1 MSKKLSLVLS
11 LVTLLALATPVA
23 AAPSAGQAAG
33 ESIVA
38 NHVGNCDTI
47 AIAADG
53 TISVNGVALTAAQL
67 ALLSADVRAAL
78 RLAADADANANAD
91 VCIDISASLVP
102 VSVVVNADIAICG
115 QVTLTANA
123 ASVGGASVP
132 ALLLSA
138 GLREA
143 LAVAAA
149 ARVNACLTTTV
160 TNNGVLTTV
169 TLDACVRARLNGAGQ
184 VVVTAGGQDFLLAGF
199 GIVGTVGPLNASAAV
214 TIGLRIGG
222 TLNLLTDAQTLTIRV
237 VTISGCAATPP
248 GGDTGPGGGTNPP
261 GGDGAPGGDDTDPG
275 TSLLPDTAMEAR
287 TTSLPV
293 SSLAVIALLLS
304 GLLATVRVL
313 AHRKS

>member
-1 MSKKLSLVLS
+1 MSKKLSLVIS

-23 AAPSAGQAAG
+23 AAPGAGGATG
-33 ESIVA
+33 ETVVA
-38 NHVGNCDTI
+38 SHVSNCDTI
-47 AIAADG
+47 VIAADG

-91 VCIDISASLVP
+91 VCIDISASLLP
-102 VSVVVNADIAICG
+102 LSVVVNADIAICG
-115 QVTLTANA
+115 RVTLTANA
-123 ASVGGASVP
+123 ASIGGASVP

-160 TNNGVLTTV
+160 TNNSVVANL
-169 TLDACVRARLNGAGQ
+169 TLDVCVQARLNGAGQ

-199 GIVGTVGPLNASAAV
+199 GIVGSVGPLNANAAV

-237 VTISGCAATPP
+237 VTISGCAGSPP
-248 GGDTGPGGGTNPP
+248 SGGTGPGGGTNPP
-261 GGDGAPGGDDTDPG
+261 GGGGAPGGDDTDPG
-275 TSLLPDTAMEAR
+275 TPLLPDTAMEAG
-287 TTSLPV
+287 TASVPV

-304 GLLATVRVL
+304 GLLATVRVF
-313 AHRKS
+313 AHRKA